1 MVTYYTPSNTL
12 FTLSTPR
19 LANMPKSSYEIDA
32 RADTVIILK
41 NPNTSFAPWN
51 LADVDEDTTN
61 FANKSIVNDSTSG
74 DAGQGSSFEIAIVTD
89 DIGES
94 NVANT
99 EEAEVSYYVSRRH
112 LVSASSTLDRMIS
125 GTDWKEGIRDE
136 NDGLYHVSARDWDS
150 EALLYMLQILHLRNG
165 QVPRTIPLE
174 MLAKI
179 AVLIDFYDC
188 AEALESFTERWIE
201 YLRGTAPV
209 PSYFCRDL
217 MLWMCIAWVLK
228 LPQEFVQTTTVA
240 IRRDDQELSTLGLPI
255 VTCVGG

>member
-1 MVTYYTPSNTL
+1 
-12 FTLSTPR
+12 
-19 LANMPKSSYEIDA
+19 MPKSSYKIDT

-51 LADVDEDTTN
+51 LAEVDEDTTN
-61 FANKSIVNDSTSG
+61 FANKSTVNDSTSG
-74 DAGQGSSFEIAIVTD
+74 DADKGASSETTVAD
-89 DIGES
+89 DTRES
-94 NVANT
+94 DPANT

-125 GTDWKEGIRDE
+125 GIDWKEGNLDE
-136 NDGLYHVSARDWDS
+136 NDGLYHVPAQDWDS
-150 EALLYMLQILHLRNG
+150 EALLYVLQILHLRNG

-201 YLRGTAPV
+201 YLRATAPV

-228 LPQEFVQTTTVA
+228 LPQEFVQATTVA

-255 VTCVGG
+255 MICVGG

>member
-1 MVTYYTPSNTL
+1 
-12 FTLSTPR
+12 
-19 LANMPKSSYEIDA
+19 MPKSSYKIDT

-51 LADVDEDTTN
+51 LTEVDEDTTT
-61 FANKSIVNDSTSG
+61 FANKSTVDDSTFG
-74 DAGQGSSFEIAIVTD
+74 DAGKGASSETIVTD
-89 DIGES
+89 DRSES
-94 NVANT
+94 DPANI

-125 GTDWKEGIRDE
+125 GADWKEGNLDE
-136 NDGLYHVSARDWDS
+136 NDGLYHVPAQDWDS
-150 EALLYMLQILHLRNG
+150 EALLYVLQILHLRNG

-201 YLRGTAPV
+201 YLRVTAPV

-228 LPQEFVQTTTVA
+228 LPQEFVQATTVA

-255 VTCVGG
+255 IICVGG

>member
-1 MVTYYTPSNTL
+1 
-12 FTLSTPR
+12 
-19 LANMPKSSYEIDA
+19 MPKSSYKIDT

-41 NPNTSFAPWN
+41 NPNTSFAPWH
-51 LADVDEDTTN
+51 LAEVDGDTTN
-61 FANKSIVNDSTSG
+61 SANKSTVDDSTSG
-74 DAGQGSSFEIAIVTD
+74 DAGNGVSSETIVAD
-89 DIGES
+89 DTSES
-94 NVANT
+94 DPANI

-125 GTDWKEGIRDE
+125 GADWKEGNLDE
-136 NDGLYHVSARDWDS
+136 NDGLYHVPAQDWDS
-150 EALLYMLQILHLRNG
+150 EALLYVLQILHLCNG

-188 AEALESFTERWIE
+188 AEALELFTESWIE
-201 YLRGTAPV
+201 YLRVTAPV

-228 LPQEFVQTTTVA
+228 LPQEFVQATTVA

-255 VTCVGG
+255 MICVGG

>member
-1 MVTYYTPSNTL
+1 
-12 FTLSTPR
+12 
-19 LANMPKSSYEIDA
+19 MPKSSYKIDT

-51 LADVDEDTTN
+51 LAEVDEDTTN
-61 FANKSIVNDSTSG
+61 FANKSTVDDSNSG
-74 DAGQGSSFEIAIVTD
+74 DAGKGVSSETIVAD
-89 DIGES
+89 DTSEPDP
-94 NVANT
+94 ANT

-125 GTDWKEGIRDE
+125 GADWKEGNIDE
-136 NDGLYHVSARDWDS
+136 NDGLYHVPAQDWDS
-150 EALLYMLQILHLRNG
+150 EALLYVLQILHLRNG

-174 MLAKI
+174 LLAKI

-201 YLRGTAPV
+201 YLRVTAPV

-228 LPQEFVQTTTVA
+228 LPQEFVQATTVA

-255 VTCVGG
+255 MICVGG